1 MSIPDKLAGV
11 AASRDVVVIGASAGG
26 VSALRDLVAG
36 LPADFPAAVAVV
48 LHLGSRRPSQLA
60 EILDAAGPLPA
71 VTARDGQRLNR
82 GCIHVAPPNRHL
94 LVAGDHLHL
103 RRGPKE
109 NMARPAIDVLFRTAA
124 VSCTSRVIGVVL
136 TGMLDDGTAGLS
148 AIKRCGGLAVVQDPA
163 DAPFPDMP
171 RSALAQ
177 VDVDHVR
184 PLAALPGLLAE
195 LVATAAPAPPE
206 VPPELRAEALLA
218 AQELDAPADQH
229 AFGTLSPFTC
239 PECHGS
245 LWEVEDGGMV
255 RYRCHT
261 GHAYTERMLGLAQV
275 ETLEETLYDALR
287 AQKERA
293 LLLLAMA
300 ERARRHGAPDAAA
313 DLEHRAAEC
322 DEDTRLIGLVITRVA
337 GRVPTDPEDDDGP

>member
-1 MSIPDKLAGV
+1 MLDKPTGAD
-11 AASRDVVVIGASAGG
+11 AKRDVVVIGASTSG
-26 VSALRDLVAG
+26 VSALRELVAG

-60 EILDAAGPLPA
+60 AILDAAGPLPA
-71 VTARDGQRLNR
+71 TTARDGQRMNR

-94 LVAGDHLHL
+94 LIADGHLHL

-124 VSCTSRVIGVVL
+124 VSCASRVIGVVL
-136 TGMLDDGTAGLS
+136 TGMLDDGTAGLT

-163 DAPFPDMP
+163 DALFPLMP
-171 RSALAQ
+171 RSALAH
-177 VDVDHVR
+177 VEVDHVR

-195 LVATAAPAPPE
+195 LAGTAAPAAPE
-206 VPPELRAEALLA
+206 IPDELRAEALVA
-218 AQELDAPADQH
+218 AQELHAPAGQH
-229 AFGTLSPFTC
+229 EFGTLSPFTC

-245 LWEVEDGGMV
+245 LWAIEDGGMV

-261 GHAYTERMLGLAQV
+261 GHAYTARTLSLAQV

-287 AQKERA
+287 AQEERA

-322 DEDTRLIGLVITRVA
+322 DEDTRLIGLVVTRIA
-337 GRVPTDPEDDDGP
+337 GRVPTDSEDDGDGP